1 MSVPAVG
8 DRVKIERDEALH
20 PSRGTW
26 PRFRG
31 QNGTVVQI
39 NGDEFGV
46 IFGKVWGRPD
56 RPGVLRW
63 GGDDVVTW
71 FKAYELT
78 EIRGAASPGNAG
90 CVCGVPEGER
100 TSEAT
105 NGAQIW
111 RAA

>member
-8 DRVKIERDEALH
+8 DRVKIERDESRY

-31 QNGTVVQI
+31 RKGTVVQI

-46 IFGKVWGRPD
+46 IFGKVWERAD
-56 RPGVLRW
+56 RPGVPRW
-63 GGDDVVTW
+63 DGDDVVTW

-78 EIRGAASPGNAG
+78 KTRGAGSTGNPGR
-90 CVCGVPEGER
+90 VCGAPKGEGAA
-100 TSEAT
+100 EAD
-105 NGAQIW
+105 NGVQIRW
-111 RAA
+111 VA